1 MPARSSM
8 PVQTPLNLVMPIAD
22 GELQNLVNVL
32 TGPNESKDTPLGN
45 ALKALGNVHFAQF
58 VFLEKNTRLGVF
70 TIYDGDFDDYI
81 LSFVEHIGEVFNK
94 ILKHIG
100 DDGAELVPVRENR
113 DKFLRFIKDHD
124 MQGLGQFRAYPG
136 RRAFDIQQAL
146 EETSC

>member
-1 MPARSSM
+1 M

-22 GELQNLVNVL
+22 GELQNLVAVL
-32 TGPNESKDTPLGN
+32 SGLSQSKDQPLRN
-45 ALKALGNVHFAQF
+45 ALKGLGNVHFAQF
-58 VFLEKNTRLGVF
+58 VFLEKGTRLGVF

-81 LSFVEHIGEVFNK
+81 LSFVEHIGEVFNR

-100 DDGAELVPVRENR
+100 DGGADLVPVREHR
-113 DKFLRFIKDHD
+113 DEFLRFIRKHD
-124 MQGLGQFRAYPG
+124 VTGLGEFSAYPG

>member
-22 GELQNLVNVL
+22 GQLQNLGEVL
-32 TGPNESKDTPLGN
+32 ARFNQSEDKPLHN

-58 VFLEKNTRLGVF
+58 VFLEKGTRLGVF

-81 LSFVEHIGEVFNK
+81 LSFVEHIGEIFNR

-100 DDGAELVPVRENR
+100 DGGAQLVPVQEHR
-113 DKFLRFIKDHD
+113 DEFLQFIKKHD
-124 MQGLGQFRAYPG
+124 VTGLGQFSAYPG

-146 EETSC
+146 EDTSC

>member
-22 GELQNLVNVL
+22 GKLPELAEVL
-32 TGPNESKDTPLGN
+32 KGFNQSEDKPLHN
-45 ALKALGNVHFAQF
+45 ALKSLGNVHFAQF
-58 VFLEKNTRLGVF
+58 VFLEKGTRLGVF
-70 TIYDGDFDDYI
+70 TIYDGNFDDYI
-81 LSFVEHIGEVFNK
+81 LSFVEHIGEIFNR

-100 DDGAELVPVRENR
+100 DGGDKLVPVQENR
-113 DKFLRFIKDHD
+113 DEFLRFIKEHD
-124 MQGLGQFRAYPG
+124 LAGLGQFRAYPG

>member
-22 GELQNLVNVL
+22 GELQNLVDVL
-32 TGPNESKDTPLGN
+32 SGFHQSPDKPLNN
-45 ALKALGNVHFAQF
+45 ALKNLGNVHFAQF
-58 VFLEKNTRLGVF
+58 VFLEKGTRLGVF
-70 TIYDGDFDDYI
+70 TIYDGNFDDYI
-81 LSFVEHIGEVFNK
+81 LSFVEHIGEVFNR

-100 DDGAELVPVRENR
+100 DGGDKLVPVQENR
-113 DKFLRFIKDHD
+113 DEFLQFIKAHD
-124 MQGLGQFRAYPG
+124 MPGRGQFSAYPE